1 VARYD
6 MTIARYREVR
16 ALEMAVQGWEWPAIS
31 DELGYADRSGAWKAA
46 QRALKRRAATAVD
59 SYRRVMLAEL
69 DMVQDSAWGAAM
81 RGNMRASEVVVR
93 AIDQRVRLLGLDQP
107 KHAEPV
113 KSQVSF
119 TSKRPTETG
128 VLNLLLD

>member
-1 VARYD
+1 

-59 SYRRVMLAEL
+59 SYRRMMLAEL

-107 KHAEPV
+107 EDAEPV
-113 KSQVSF
+113 KSQVSV
-119 TSKRPTETG
+119 TCKRPTETG

>member
-1 VARYD
+1 
-6 MTIARYREVR
+6 MARYREVR
-16 ALEMAVQGWEWPAIS
+16 ALEMAVQGWEWPDIS

-59 SYRRVMLAEL
+59 SYRRMMLAEL

-93 AIDQRVRLLGLDQP
+93 AIDQRVRLLGLGEGAP
-107 KHAEPV
+107 AFP
-113 KSQVSF
+113 VSF
-119 TSKRPTETG
+119 DSSPQRVASPEEHPYDLT
-128 VLNLLLD
+128 V

>member
-1 VARYD
+1 
-6 MTIARYREVR
+6 
-16 ALEMAVQGWEWPAIS
+16 LEMAVQGWEWPAIS

-59 SYRRVMLAEL
+59 SYRRMMLAEL

-93 AIDQRVRLLGLDQP
+93 AIDQRVRLLGLDRSSVEAA
-107 KHAEPV
+107 KGV
-113 KSQVSF
+113 SQASEVSEECGAQQSSF
-119 TSKRPTETG
+119 FQQLE
-128 VLNLLLD
+128 